1 MLRLVLLVVGA
12 ALPAL
17 LLWRLGPG
25 EVLDAFTS
33 DRLVLHPGLAA
44 WQGIHAAGSS
54 ASPALMRA

>member
-25 EVLDAFTS
+25 EVLDALRRIGWYFIP
-33 DRLVLHPGLAA
+33 VLQLGRESTRQEAQPHP
-44 WQGIHAAGSS
+44 
-54 ASPALMRA
+54 P